1 MRASSGGWNQADML
15 HCTLCGNLAQPF
27 AQLDVRDFFRC
38 GTCQLIFADPATL
51 PDPETEKAHY
61 DHHDNTPGDAGYRRF
76 LSQLAD
82 PLCERLKPGD
92 CGLDFGC
99 GPGPALAQML
109 NERGFACRTYDPIY
123 DPDPAPLDQQYDFVT
138 CTEVVEHLHRPERE
152 WQQFALLVKPGGWL
166 GIMTHWLVD
175 DNAFA
180 HWYYHR
186 DPTHVCFWQPDPFAW
201 LARKQG
207 WHITLVDN
215 PVVLMQKAPDTD
227 R

>member
-1 MRASSGGWNQADML
+1 ML

-38 GTCQLIFADPATL
+38 GTCQLTFADPATL

-166 GIMTHWLVD
+166 GIMTHWL
-175 DNAFA
+175 
-180 HWYYHR
+180 
-186 DPTHVCFWQPDPFAW
+186 
-201 LARKQG
+201 
-207 WHITLVDN
+207 
-215 PVVLMQKAPDTD
+215 
-227 R
+227 